1 MIIFCIFVGSF
12 LSYITLKVKSSIPA
26 AIAHGMINGFASVS
40 TLFLS
45 VNNNTNPFI
54 GPLPVGIIGG
64 CGFII
69 VGIICFILIKKESLI
84 KCLSVKEIYK

>member
-1 MIIFCIFVGSF
+1 MIVFCILVGSF
-12 LSYITLKVKSSIPA
+12 LSYIALKVKSSIPA

-45 VNNNTNPFI
+45 VNNNANSFI

-64 CGFII
+64 SGFII
-69 VGIICFILIKKESLI
+69 TGVICLILIKKESLI
-84 KCLSVKEIYK
+84 KSLAVKEIYK